1 MALDPRQV
9 EAAVLNEVIELHP
22 DHLTPSELV
31 SKLSGERDEEV
42 ELRDAIRE
50 LKNSGLVQYSGDAVA
65 PTPAALHAHALL
77 TL

>member
-9 EAAVLNEVIELHP
+9 ELAVLHEVIELHP

-31 SKLSGERDEEV
+31 RRMSGERDEEA

-50 LKNSGLVQYSGDAVA
+50 LKGSGLVQYSDDALA
-65 PTPAALHAHALL
+65 PTPAALRAHALL
-77 TL
+77 TI